1 MIESVFK
8 AVLIMSASSAVLT
21 LILLIIKPFTEKTFG
36 YRWQCGVWYVVLIC
50 ALIPISITFPSY
62 DALHNTENF
71 KIIETADLS
80 VQNVTLSTKTQS
92 YNSGLDYADSFVS
105 ALSYIWLIGAV
116 YFFAISL
123 IRYLLFK
130 KEIRKNSVSDG
141 EYNGIR
147 VFSTNI
153 LSAPL
158 ALGFFKKKI
167 FIPCYTENEEKDH
180 ILLHEYTHIRHHD
193 IFYKWLCLFARCIHW
208 FNPFMYMVSRQIDQQ
223 CEIWCDTSVT
233 KDMTALEKKQYMN
246 IILSL
251 ISRSNMPLELT
262 TRMADSKHSI
272 KKRFSAITN
281 SSKQNRIIKCL
292 SASLTAVI
300 LASMLF
306 VSGIAGGVAY
316 KNNPVCF
323 KLDFSP
329 KINGGS
335 EKVAIDKEEIK
346 DFNEEVLQNFDEK
359 ISNKEENSTNQNPS
373 SYYENDTVLKNSEE
387 VQAPERENEDTR
399 EDFWVYETDHSLDIT
414 YPVFGEIY
422 SQKKDM
428 ETVISEIERNGD
440 FKSDGIGT
448 DLSSSYYK
456 DTLSYE
462 SGNTGILKGVK
473 ANKNGM
479 IYFYM
484 DSDYRQY
491 IKIGV
496 EHNGRQ
502 ISGNGIIPE
511 NDTVYAI
518 GGLDPEKTYDIT
530 VTNGAGDTWKTTG
543 EYVIY

>member
-8 AVLIMSASSAVLT
+8 SVLIMSASSAVLT

-36 YRWQCGVWYVVLIC
+36 YRWQYAVWYVVLFC
-50 ALIPISITFPSY
+50 ALIPISITLPNS
-62 DALHNTENF
+62 DAIHNTETF
-71 KIIETADLS
+71 KIIETTHLS
-80 VQNVTLSTKTQS
+80 PQNVTLSAKTQS
-92 YNSGLDYADSFVS
+92 FNSGLDYTASFVS
-105 ALSYIWLIGAV
+105 ALSYIWIIGAV

-123 IRYLLFK
+123 IRYLLFL
-130 KEIRKNSVSDG
+130 KEINKNSISDG
-141 EYNGIR
+141 EYNGIK
-147 VFSTNI
+147 VFSTKI

-158 ALGFFKKKI
+158 AVGFFKKKI
-167 FIPCYTENEEKDH
+167 FIPCYTENEEKHH

-272 KKRFSAITN
+272 KKRFSAITSGTKQSKLIKYL
-281 SSKQNRIIKCL
+281 SSCI
-292 SASLTAVI
+292 TAVL

-306 VSGIAGGVAY
+306 VSGIAGGMAY

-335 EKVAIDKEEIK
+335 EKVITDKEETK
-346 DFNEEVLQNFDEK
+346 DFNEEVLQNFEEK
-359 ISNKEENSTNQNPS
+359 IIDKGETQNPS
-373 SYYENDTVLKNSEE
+373 SYYDNDTILETPEE
-387 VQAPERENEDTR
+387 VQAPDRETEDTR
-399 EDFWVYETDHSLDIT
+399 EDFWVYETDHSLDIS
-414 YPVFGEIY
+414 YPIFGEMY

-462 SGNTGILKGVK
+462 SGNAGKLKGVK

-479 IYFYM
+479 IYFFM

-491 IKIGV
+491 ITIGV

-502 ISGNGIIPE
+502 ISGNSIIPE

-530 VTNGAGDTWKTTG
+530 VTNGSGDTWKTTG